1 MRRNNGDTPT
11 MQGHPLTGQF
21 IFRYSDTVLI
31 NYETH
36 GCGRRPMIFL
46 HGFAAALTTW
56 HDIIPFFPPEA
67 ATLYLVDLK
76 GFGFSSKPDDNQY
89 SVEEQAAIITA
100 FLEHEALVGVVLV
113 GHSLGGGI
121 ALLSYFAARTTA
133 KGNLISRLILIA
145 CTAYPQRLLPIMRLL
160 RNRRL
165 GWGILHLLP
174 LRLMVYYSL
183 KRAVHDRRALTR
195 ERIARYMTCFGR
207 EGIAHV
213 FSATC
218 RQLIP
223 ERYAEY
229 ARLYREITV
238 PTLIIWGRADRIIP
252 PASGERLHND
262 IPGSRLLVIAGCGHL
277 PQEER
282 PAETYAAIRD
292 FLAADRP

>member
-1 MRRNNGDTPT
+1 
-11 MQGHPLTGQF
+11 MQGHPPTRQF
-21 IFRYSDTVLI
+21 LFRYSDTVRI
-31 NYETH
+31 NFEMH
-36 GCGRRPMIFL
+36 GRGALPIVFL

-76 GFGFSSKPDDNQY
+76 GFGFSSKPDDDQY
-89 SVEEQAAIITA
+89 SIEEQAAIITA
-100 FLEHEALVGVVLV
+100 FLENQSLVGVVLV

-121 ALLSYFAARTTA
+121 ALLSYFAARNTG
-133 KGNLISRLILIA
+133 KENLIGRLILIA
-145 CTAYPQRLLPIMRLL
+145 CTAYPQRLLPVMRLL

-165 GWGILHLLP
+165 GWGLLHLLP

-183 KRAVHDRRALTR
+183 KRAVHDHRTLTR

-207 EGIAHV
+207 TGIAHV
-213 FSATC
+213 FNETC
-218 RQLIP
+218 RQLVP
-223 ERYAEY
+223 GRYIEL
-229 ARLYREITV
+229 ARHYSEITV
-238 PTLIIWGRADRIIP
+238 PTLIVWGREDRFIP

-262 IPGSRLLVIAGCGHL
+262 IPGSRLMVIAGCGHI

-292 FLAADRP
+292 FLADDRQ

>member
-1 MRRNNGDTPT
+1 
-11 MQGHPLTGQF
+11 MQGHPPTGQF

-36 GCGRRPMIFL
+36 GRGALPIVFL

-56 HDIIPFFPPEA
+56 HDIILFFPPEA

-76 GFGFSSKPDDNQY
+76 GFGYSSKPDDDQY
-89 SVEEQAAIITA
+89 SIEEQAAIITA
-100 FLEHEALVGVVLV
+100 FLEHEALVGVALV

-121 ALLSYFAARTTA
+121 ALLSYFAARTTG

-145 CTAYPQRLLPIMRLL
+145 CTAYPQQLLPVMRLL

-165 GWGILHLLP
+165 SWGILHLLP
-174 LRLMVYYSL
+174 QRLMVYYSL

-229 ARLYREITV
+229 ARFYREITV
-238 PTLIIWGRADRIIP
+238 PTLIVWGKEDRFISP
-252 PASGERLHND
+252 DCGERLHKD
-262 IPGSRLLVIAGCGHL
+262 IPGSHLLVIANCGHL
-277 PQEER
+277 PQEEQ

-292 FLAADRP
+292 FLAEDRS